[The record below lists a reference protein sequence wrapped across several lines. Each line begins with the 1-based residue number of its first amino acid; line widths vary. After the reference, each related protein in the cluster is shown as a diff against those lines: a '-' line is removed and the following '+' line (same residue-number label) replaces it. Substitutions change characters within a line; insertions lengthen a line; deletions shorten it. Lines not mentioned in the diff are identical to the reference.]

1 MTGAT
6 LANGSRSGAAVAAY
20 QKALELKPNYMRA
33 WANMGISQ
41 ANLGNYDASARF
53 YIRAL
58 GLNPGCGKTI
68 ALQESHCRTHP
79 SSLVVHHEAPAHAMR
94 ASISFLPGSCQVV

>member
-1 MTGAT
+1 VATVFGDRQGRLPDHVVSYLVLFVGAT
-6 LANGSRSGAAVAAY
+6 LANGSRSGEAVSAY

-53 YIRAL
+53 YVRAL
-58 GLNPGCGKTI
+58 GLNPGC
-68 ALQESHCRTHP
+68 
-79 SSLVVHHEAPAHAMR
+79 V
-94 ASISFLPGSCQVV
+94 

>member
-1 MTGAT
+1 MPGAT
-6 LANGSRSGAAVAAY
+6 LANGSRSGEAVSAY

-53 YIRAL
+53 YVRAL
-58 GLNPGCGKTI
+58 GLNARSVQRKR
-68 ALQESHCRTHP
+68 H
-79 SSLVVHHEAPAHAMR
+79 SS
-94 ASISFLPGSCQVV
+94 SISDPLQSGQPRQLGRLRLLLCPR